1 MDAATAGT
9 GRIRSSPICLMVRCG
24 PSSRCSSEGK
34 TVDLHFAS
42 AWERVAD
49 TVPDSDAIV
58 QGQRRVAWSD
68 YESAASRFAGAIEA
82 AGVDTGS
89 KVSLYL
95 WNCPEY
101 MVAQFGTFKNECCP
115 INVNYRYLDDELVYL
130 VDNSDSEILVY
141 HSSLGDRVARVMD
154 KLPNV
159 KAFVEVDDGGDHVAG
174 SVSWDDFMTAEPQPR
189 RDRDPEGRYMLYT
202 GGTTGM
208 PKGVMYENKAFVG
221 GLYSQFEPL
230 GLPVPPPTELDM
242 VPAFAKFIHDAARIV
257 SVPCCPLMHGTGMWV
272 GAMPAHL
279 TGGAVVLLE
288 GRSFDAYELLD
299 LTERESVTR
308 QVIVGDAFA
317 RPIAKALEE
326 RASAGTLPDVSS
338 VTQVISSGAMWSAEI
353 KRTMTKH
360 MNAVLVDA
368 LGSTEGGGYGAVTTD
383 KSGGASTA
391 KFQLADDT
399 LIIDEDGNVIPR
411 GSGGT
416 GLRCSNT
423 AARGYYK
430 DPEKSAAT
438 FREIEGGWYV
448 ITGDWATHE
457 EDGTITLH
465 GRGSNC
471 INSGGEKI
479 YPEEVEEAMKTHA
492 DIDDC
497 YVIGVPDERFG
508 NRIVAV
514 AGTTAAPQPSEDDLR
529 THLRGR
535 LSGYKIPK
543 QIFLVEDFRR
553 APNGKADYGW
563 AKEVAEQDV

>member
-1 MDAATAGT
+1 M
-9 GRIRSSPICLMVRCG
+9 
-24 PSSRCSSEGK
+24 
-34 TVDLHFAS
+34 DLHFAS
-42 AWERVAD
+42 AWELVAD
-49 TVPDSDAIV
+49 TVPNSEAII
-58 QGQRRVAWSD
+58 QGDRRIKWGD
-68 YESAASRFAGAIEA
+68 YESSAARFAAAIEK
-82 AGVDTGS
+82 AGVDAGS

-101 MVAQFGTFKNECCP
+101 LIAQFGSFKHECCP

-130 VDNSDSEILVY
+130 VDNSDSEVLVF

-154 KLPNV
+154 KLPNI
-159 KAFVEVDDGGDHVAG
+159 KAFVEVDDGGEHVEG
-174 SVSWDDFMTAEPQPR
+174 SISWDHFVAVEPQAR
-189 RDRDPEGRYMLYT
+189 RDRDPSDRYMLYT

-208 PKGVMYENKAFVG
+208 PKGVMYENHAFAAQH
-221 GLYSQFEPL
+221 YAQFDVL
-230 GLPVPPPTELDM
+230 NLPVPTPTSLQMIPP
-242 VPAFAKFIHDAARIV
+242 FAKFIHDMARMI

-272 GAMPAHL
+272 GVMPIHHV
-279 TGGAVVLLE
+279 GGAVVLLE
-288 GRSFDAYELLD
+288 GRSFDAHELLE
-299 LTERESVTR
+299 LTEREGVTR
-308 QVIVGDAFA
+308 HVIVGDAFA
-317 RPIAKALEE
+317 RPIAKAMEE
-326 RASAGTLPDVSS
+326 RAAAGTLPDISS

-353 KRTMTKH
+353 KQIMTEH

-391 KFQLADDT
+391 KFQPADDT

-411 GSGGT
+411 SSGGI
-416 GLRCSNT
+416 GLLCSNT

-430 DPEKSAAT
+430 DAQKTAAA
-438 FREIEGGWYV
+438 FREINGGWYV

-457 EDGTITLH
+457 LDGTITLH

-497 YVIGVPDERFG
+497 YVIGIPDERFG
-508 NRIVAV
+508 NRIIAV
-514 AGTTAAPQPSEDDLR
+514 AGCTTAANPSEDELR
-529 THLRGR
+529 TYLRGKI
-535 LSGYKIPK
+535 SGYKIPK
-543 QIFLVEDFRR
+543 QILLVGDFRR

-563 AKEVAEQDV
+563 AKEIAEQNA

>member
-1 MDAATAGT
+1 MDGRRPQLV
-9 GRIRSSPICLMVRCG
+9 RIRPPSICLTPNGG
-24 PSSRCSSEGK
+24 PFSRCPDEGK
-34 TVDLHFAS
+34 SVDLHFAS
-42 AWERVAD
+42 AWELVAD
-49 TVPDSDAIV
+49 TVPDSEAVI
-58 QGQRRVAWSD
+58 QGDRRLTWRD
-68 YESAASRFAGAIEA
+68 YEAAASRFAGAIEA
-82 AGVDTGS
+82 AGVGSGS

-101 MVAQFGTFKNECCP
+101 LIAHFGTFKNECCP

-130 VDNSDSEILVY
+130 VENSDSEILVF

-159 KAFVEVDDGGDHVAG
+159 KAFVEVDDGGDHVEG
-174 SVSWDDFMTAEPQPR
+174 SVVWADFIRAEPQPR
-189 RDRDPEGRYMLYT
+189 RDRDPESRYMLYT

-208 PKGVMYENKAFVG
+208 PKGVMYENNAFVG
-221 GLYSQFEPL
+221 GLYSQYEAL
-230 GLPVPPPTELDM
+230 GLPVPIPTSLDM
-242 VPAFAKFIHDAARIV
+242 VPAFSKFVHDLARIV

-288 GRSFDAYELLD
+288 GRSFDANELLD
-299 LTERESVTR
+299 LTEREGVTR

-326 RASAGTLPDVSS
+326 RAAAGTLPDVST
-338 VTQVISSGAMWSAEI
+338 VGQVISSGAMWSAEI
-353 KRTMTKH
+353 KQIMTTH
-360 MNAVLVDA
+360 MDAILLDA

-416 GLRCSNT
+416 GLLCSNT

-497 YVIGVPDERFG
+497 YVIGIPDERFG

-514 AGTTAAPQPSEDDLR
+514 AGCTTAAQPSEDELR
-529 THLRGR
+529 THLRGKI
-535 LSGYKIPK
+535 SGYKIPK
-543 QIFLVEDFRR
+543 QIFLVGDFRR

-563 AKEVAEQDV
+563 AKEVAEQNA